1 MPVDN
6 TSGIYIRYDPA
17 SANAKWY
24 REQFASVEE
33 WKTLPENQAP
43 GKDVLEAFMAFEQ
56 EYVEKTQGE
65 MVVPWH
71 IANVNP
77 QILTKMLRSTG
88 TISAPTEVE
97 TVSYKPIGDNE
108 EGRLGVLSCIFRL
121 SVTYNNRGG
130 NDRGSKD
137 CGGGPLSIIYKA
149 CPLTPDFAMLRG
161 LAGRGCRAWEIECK
175 AYANFETPQN
185 FFLGTTA
192 DTPKGYFYQY
202 DEEALRYCIL
212 MEDLA
217 TRSTPAGPVIWGREL
232 QLYYCNC

>member
-97 TVSYKPIGDNE
+97 TVSYKPIGGNE
-108 EGRLGVLSCIFRL
+108 EGRLGVLSVIFRL
-121 SVTYNNRGG
+121 SVTYNRM
-130 NDRGSKD
+130 DR
-137 CGGGPLSIIYKA
+137 GGGPLSIIYKA
-149 CPLTPDFAMLRG
+149 CPLTPDFAMMRG
-161 LAGRGCRAWEIECK
+161 LCKGGRAWEIECK

>member
-88 TISAPTEVE
+88 TISQKTEVK
-97 TVSYKPIGDNE
+97 TITRTPVGDNE
-108 EGRLGVLSCIFRL
+108 DGRLGVLSCIFRL
-121 SVTYNNRGG
+121 SIEYNRM
-130 NDRGSKD
+130 DH
-137 CGGGPLSIIYKA
+137 GGGPLSVIYKA
-149 CPLTPDFAMLRG
+149 SPVPNCTHCCSLAQSLAQLHYKASPLLN
-161 LAGRGCRAWEIECK
+161 C
-175 AYANFETPQN
+175 
-185 FFLGTTA
+185 
-192 DTPKGYFYQY
+192 
-202 DEEALRYCIL
+202 
-212 MEDLA
+212 
-217 TRSTPAGPVIWGREL
+217 TR
-232 QLYYCNC
+232 CC